1 MNYRIVVQ
9 FDGGRYK
16 GFQKQT
22 GTKENDST
30 IQGKLE
36 AVIKSFVKHD
46 VQLIGC
52 GRTDAGVHSENYV
65 ANFVTTV
72 DLNEDALLHHF
83 DKYLPD
89 DIFVK
94 EIGEVSERFHSRYN
108 VNSKIYQYRIGTD
121 RSRDVFNRKYA
132 YQINDE
138 LDIEKMKQAS
148 KLFVGERDFAGFTN
162 LKSKTK
168 STVRTIYAINIYKDN
183 DKETVIEIEGNGFLQ
198 NMVRILVGTLIEIGT
213 GEREIG
219 SIAKIFESKVREES
233 GVMVP
238 AQGLKLLNVKY

>member
-1 MNYRIVVQ
+1 MNYKIILQ

-36 AVIKSFVKHD
+36 AVIKSFVKHE

-65 ANFVTTV
+65 ANFVTKQEI
-72 DLNEDALLHHF
+72 NEDGLLHHF
-83 DKYLPD
+83 DKYLPE

-94 EIGEVSERFHSRYN
+94 EIAEVSDRFHSRYN
-108 VNSKIYQYRIGTD
+108 VNSKTYQYRIGTD
-121 RSRDVFNRKYA
+121 RNRSVFNRKYA
-132 YQINDE
+132 YQLNEE
-138 LDIEKMKQAS
+138 LNIEKMKQAS

-168 STVRTIYAINIYKDN
+168 STVRTIYNIEIYKDQSS
-183 DKETVIEIEGNGFLQ
+183 ETVIEIEGNGFLQ
-198 NMVRILVGTLIEIGT
+198 NMVRIIAGTLIEIGT
-213 GEREIG
+213 GEREI
-219 SIAKIFESKVREES
+219 SSVAKIFESKTREES
-233 GVMVP
+233 GPMVP
-238 AQGLKLLNVKY
+238 AQGLKLLKVKY